1 MSQKNNHSLAQE
13 IAQLDELASWFEQD
27 DFDLEEALVK
37 FEETTKVADSI
48 DEKLTKIENKI
59 TVLKARFDEE

>member
-37 FEETTKVADSI
+37 FEEATKVADSI